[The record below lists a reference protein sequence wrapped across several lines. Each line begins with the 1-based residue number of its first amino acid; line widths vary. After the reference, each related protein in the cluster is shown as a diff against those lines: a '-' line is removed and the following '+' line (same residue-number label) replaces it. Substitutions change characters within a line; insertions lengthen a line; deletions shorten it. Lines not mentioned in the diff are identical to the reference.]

1 MVAEKDPYI
10 ANASK
15 TLYRAC
21 ADERI
26 RSLCEGRERGE
37 KTLRS
42 LQLELQ
48 MQKEETRQ
56 KDEIIRQTQ
65 EENARLRAELDALKQ
80 QKG

>member
-1 MVAEKDPYI
+1 MVAERDLYI
-10 ANASK
+10 ENAAK

-26 RSLCEGRERGE
+26 RDLCYGRERGE

-42 LQLELQ
+42 LQLQLQ
-48 MQKEETRQ
+48 RQKEEARQ
-56 KDEIIRQTQ
+56 KDDIIQQTQ

-80 QKG
+80 QRK